1 MAKKIGFIGGGN
13 MGGAMMQG
21 FLDSGKCEAAEMMT
35 SDKSQAALEVKK
47 EALGILTTTDN
58 KEVAAFADILFLAVK
73 PQFYEAVIEEIK
85 DTVSEE
91 QIVGKYVGRLP
102 YGQVLSGFLDKLSE
116 QNFYFLVVIV
126 PIVLC
131 LTSCVAQLVKEIRRK

>member
-1 MAKKIGFIGGGN
+1 MAKKIGFIGCGN

-21 FLDSGKCEAAEMMT
+21 ILDSGKCEAAEMMT

-85 DTVSEE
+85 D
-91 QIVGKYVGRLP
+91 ILFCN
-102 YGQVLSGFLDKLSE
+102 GQ
-116 QNFYFLVVIV
+116 
-126 PIVLC
+126 
-131 LTSCVAQLVKEIRRK
+131 